1 MKVSTSI
8 TSTVNPS
15 NCTSCEPV

>member
-15 NCTSCEPV
+15 NCTSCESV